1 VLGGVPATVRAPT
14 TIDGVALC
22 EESGD
27 LVDHTAMA
35 VLAHPGRRPPIRLV
49 SFPYLAP
56 DQVVFPAA
64 LVKGGLVAGER
75 RGDLS

>member
-1 VLGGVPATVRAPT
+1 VLGSVPAAVQAPAA
-14 TIDGVALC
+14 IDGVTSG
-22 EESGD
+22 EESRD
-27 LVDHTAMA
+27 LVDHTAVA